1 MYEVIARP
9 GDALLVESLKYEA
22 YIRAYICRV
31 LGLSKSAKSEI
42 LDELLQELQGRVV
55 QITTPAARRGS
66 GLKKLLLN
74 MARDLLAEVAA
85 ALKTNEAAGAS
96 GTDVSGSIGSRAHI
110 EVSEHQALCS
120 LVAKV
125 QDLPDLTRRAFTLRK
140 VYGCT
145 AAEVAK
151 RMGLTQEAVEK
162 HLAAAVRAVAS
173 AEFEEQPSRPI

>member
-22 YIRAYICRV
+22 CVRAYICRV
-31 LGLSKSAKSEI
+31 LGLSESAKSEL

-55 QITTPAARRGS
+55 QMTTPAARRGS
-66 GLKKLLLN
+66 GLKKLLLS
-74 MARDLLAEVAA
+74 MARDLLAEVAV
-85 ALKTNEAAGAS
+85 ALKTSEAPGAS
-96 GTDVSGSIGSRAHI
+96 DRGTAASMDSLAHI
-110 EVSEHQALCS
+110 QVSEHQALCS
-120 LVAKV
+120 VVAKV

-140 VYGCT
+140 VYGYT
-145 AAEVAK
+145 AAEISE

-162 HLAAAVRAVAS
+162 HLAASVRAVAS